1 MAINQ
6 THVHPHYTLPGVMH
20 YLQTEFTKNERDRIT
35 WELERS
41 EMKAR
46 IAELEGEN
54 RDLKHQLN
62 QMKPKSVSAE
72 GEREVKSVSDSLLKS
87 KLAVQENVKEI
98 IYLLKSPNTVNQ
110 LESLNSKDA
119 GAHLHEL
126 EKLNVNTPIDDDV
139 GANGMDIL
147 NNALLDKPKQD
158 SPRVSSPTEVKS
170 LFSTCLLYT
179 SRCV

>member
-6 THVHPHYTLPGVMH
+6 AHVHPHYTLPGVMH

-62 QMKPKSVSAE
+62 QIQSKAVSPE
-72 GEREVKSVSDSLLKS
+72 GEKEEKHVPDSLLQS

-98 IYLLKSPNTVNQ
+98 IYLLKGPNTVNQ
-110 LESLNSKDA
+110 LESIK
-119 GAHLHEL
+119 
-126 EKLNVNTPIDDDV
+126 
-139 GANGMDIL
+139 
-147 NNALLDKPKQD
+147 
-158 SPRVSSPTEVKS
+158 
-170 LFSTCLLYT
+170 
-179 SRCV
+179 